1 MSEMTEIECRVCKK
15 KFKKKSGNQVYCSE
29 ECRNKGKGEI
39 MRQSR
44 KKWKNRKKK
53 MNLTEIEREAKEAGM
68 SYGRYVAMI
77 EMKRKSC

>member
-1 MSEMTEIECRVCKK
+1 
-15 KFKKKSGNQVYCSE
+15 
-29 ECRNKGKGEI
+29 
-39 MRQSR
+39 MRESR